1 LAKTQQP
8 VRRKIELVS
17 NYVGKKEAKTVMSF
31 DLEFGDYGKPTHS
44 AQQHFTQ
51 AVDLAGSAARTNP
64 DPNGSV
70 KNIFYYMYLSL
81 AHIAV
86 CLKYLSFALRA
97 NYILLD
103 KVNIKLGGR

>member
-1 LAKTQQP
+1 
-8 VRRKIELVS
+8 
-17 NYVGKKEAKTVMSF
+17 MSF

-70 KNIFYYMYLSL
+70 KNILYYMALSL
-81 AHIAV
+81 AQIAV
-86 CLKYLSFALRA
+86 GLKDLSFALRA
-97 NYILLD
+97 TYILLD
-103 KVNIKLGGR
+103 KVNKKLGGR